1 MKKNRTT
8 HRMAKLYMLGFMLVF
23 TIIFGRFAYIQAT
36 GEIEGVSLQD
46 WADQKRTSSYTI
58 EADRGKIL
66 DRNGMTLAYDRP
78 TYSVYAIVDEE
89 YSKDSKE
96 PLHVEDP
103 KKTAEQLAPILGL
116 EESYVYDRL
125 NKDGPFQV
133 EFGANGRYLSQE
145 TREDIEELDLPGIRF
160 KQEAKRYYPN
170 GMFASHVLGFA
181 QNQGENDE
189 IEGMMGIE
197 EQMDDYLSET
207 DGSISYKRDKYNM
220 KLLNPEEV
228 FQKPEDGANV
238 TLTIDQKIQTFLE
251 DAMNH
256 VVKEYNPEKIIA
268 IVMDPKTGE
277 VLAMGNRPSFD
288 PNKRQDIGNWYNDVI
303 ASPYEPGSTMKI
315 FTYAAAMEAGVYNGS
330 DTYMSGEYVYNDRG
344 DKIRDHNYGKGW
356 GTIDYDEGFER
367 SSNVAA
373 AKLVWE
379 VMGPETYMDYLQAFG
394 LDQKTGIDLPG
405 EQAGKIVYKWDSE
418 VITTAFGQGSTFTPI
433 QQMKAATSVANN
445 GKMMQPYVI
454 SQVTDPS
461 SGDVLEKKEPK
472 VAGEPISKDT
482 AKKMRDLMG
491 NVVTGEHGTGVNF
504 YNLANY
510 SVAGKTGTAQIPNS
524 ETGGYLAGHGN
535 YYLSFLGMAPKEDPE
550 LMMYVSVKQPDL
562 EPTEYEAEP
571 SSYIFK
577 TVMENSLHYMNIKPT
592 ENKEELS
599 VDSKTL
605 TDYNGDSVAKA
616 KQAITKNG
624 LTPVVL
630 GDGTKVK
637 EMFPRGGT
645 KVVSNE
651 KVFLV
656 TSDSAKMPDMSGWA
670 LRDVLRFGDVM
681 DVEIDSVGNGFVRKQ
696 SVAAG
701 ATIKKGGYLVVEL
714 TGPNEEP
721 SDQTLEEQTE
731 RSMQGE
737 KSDQDSSEAPSD
749 QEQEN
754 STDENEE

>member
-23 TIIFGRFAYIQAT
+23 MIIFGRFAYIQAT

-58 EADRGKIL
+58 EADRGKII

-78 TYSVYAIVDEE
+78 TYSVYAIIDEE

-96 PLHVEDP
+96 PLHVENP
-103 KKTAEQLAPILGL
+103 EKTAEQLAPILGL
-116 EESYVYDRL
+116 EESYVYERL
-125 NKDGPFQV
+125 TKEKPFQV

-145 TREDIEELDLPGIRF
+145 TREKIEELDLPGIRF
-160 KQEAKRYYPN
+160 KQQAKRYYPN

-181 QNQGENDE
+181 QNQGDDE
-189 IEGMMGIE
+189 EINGMMGIE

-207 DGSISYKRDKYNM
+207 NGSISYKRDKYNM

-228 FQKPEDGANV
+228 FEKPEDGANV

-256 VVKEYNPEKIIA
+256 VVKEYSPEKITA

-277 VLAMGNRPSFD
+277 VLAMGNRPSFN
-288 PNKRQDIGNWYNDVI
+288 PNERQDIGNWYNDVI

-344 DKIRDHNYGKGW
+344 DKIGDHNGGKGW
-356 GTIDYDEGFER
+356 DVIDYDEGFER

-379 VMGPETYMDYLQAFG
+379 QLGPETYMDYLQAFG

-405 EQAGKIVYKWDSE
+405 EQAGQIVYKWDSE
-418 VITTAFGQGSTFTPI
+418 IITTSFGQGSTFTPI

-445 GKMMQPYVI
+445 GKMMQPYVV

-472 VAGEPISKDT
+472 VAGEPISEDT
-482 AKKMRDLMG
+482 AKEMRELMG

-510 SVAGKTGTAQIPNS
+510 SVAGKTGTAQIPNPNG
-524 ETGGYLAGHGN
+524 GGYLAGHGN

-562 EPTEYEAEP
+562 EATEYEAEP

-599 VDSKTL
+599 VESKSL
-605 TDYNGDSVAKA
+605 NDYTGDSIDKA
-616 KQAITKNG
+616 KQALTKDG
-624 LTPVVL
+624 LTPIIL
-630 GDGTKVK
+630 GDGSEVK

-645 KVVSNE
+645 KVISNE
-651 KVFLV
+651 KIFLV
-656 TSDSAKMPDMSGWA
+656 TSDSTKMPDMSGWA
-670 LRDVLRFGDVM
+670 LRDVLTFGDVM
-681 DVEIDSVGNGFVRKQ
+681 DISVDSIGSGFVRKQ
-696 SVAAG
+696 SVAPG
-701 ATIKKGGYLVVEL
+701 ASIQNGGYLVVEL

-721 SDQTLEEQTE
+721 SDKSLEEQTE
-731 RSMQGE
+731 RSMQQKEEQG
-737 KSDQDSSEAPSD
+737 SSQEAK
-749 QEQEN
+749 EEEN
-754 STDENEE
+754 SSDEEQ

>member
-8 HRMAKLYMLGFMLVF
+8 HRVAKLYMLGFMLVF

-78 TYSVYAIVDEE
+78 TYSVYAIIDEE

-96 PLHVEDP
+96 PLHVENP
-103 KKTAEQLAPILGL
+103 EKTAEQLAPILGL
-116 EESYVYDRL
+116 EESYIYDRL
-125 NKDGPFQV
+125 TKEGPFQV

-145 TREDIEELDLPGIRF
+145 TREQIEDLDLPGIRF
-160 KQEAKRYYPN
+160 KQQAKRYYPN

-181 QNQGENDE
+181 QNQGESEE
-189 IEGMMGIE
+189 INGMMGIE

-207 DGSISYKRDKYNM
+207 NGSISYKRDKYNM

-228 FQKPEDGANV
+228 FEKPEDGANV

-256 VVKEYNPEKIIA
+256 VVKEYSPEKITA

-277 VLAMGNRPSFD
+277 VLAMGNRPSFN
-288 PNKRQDIGNWYNDVI
+288 PNERQDIGNWYNDVI

-344 DKIRDHNYGKGW
+344 DKIGDHNGGKGW
-356 GTIDYDEGFER
+356 DVIDYDEGFER

-379 VMGPETYMDYLQAFG
+379 QLGPETYMDYLQAFG

-445 GKMMQPYVI
+445 GKMMQPYVV

-461 SGDVLEKKEPK
+461 TGDVLEKKEPK
-472 VAGEPISKDT
+472 VAGEPISENT
-482 AKKMRDLMG
+482 AKEMRELMG

-510 SVAGKTGTAQIPNS
+510 SVAGKTGTAQIPNPNG
-524 ETGGYLAGHGN
+524 GGYLAGHGN
-535 YYLSFLGMAPKEDPE
+535 YYLSFLGMAPKEEPE

-599 VDSKTL
+599 VESKTL
-605 TDYNGDSVAKA
+605 EDYTGESIDKA
-616 KQAITKNG
+616 KQSITENG
-624 LTPVVL
+624 LTPIVL
-630 GDGTKVK
+630 GDGTEVK
-637 EMFPRGGT
+637 EMFPHGGT
-645 KVVSNE
+645 KVISNE
-651 KVFLV
+651 KIFLV
-656 TSDSAKMPDMSGWA
+656 TSDSTKMPDMSGWA
-670 LRDVLRFGDVM
+670 LRDVLTFGDVM
-681 DVEIDSVGNGFVRKQ
+681 DVDVDSIGSGFVRKQ
-696 SVAAG
+696 SVPAG
-701 ATIKKGGYLVVEL
+701 ASLQKGGYLVVEL

-721 SDQTLEEQTE
+721 SDKSLEEQTE
-731 RSMQGE
+731 RSMQE
-737 KSDQDSSEAPSD
+737 KEDLES
-749 QEQEN
+749 QEETDN
-754 STDENEE
+754 KEETTDEEQ

>member
-23 TIIFGRFAYIQAT
+23 MIIFGRFAYIQAT

-58 EADRGKIL
+58 EADRGKII

-78 TYSVYAIVDEE
+78 TYSVYAIIDEE

-96 PLHVEDP
+96 PLHVENP
-103 KKTAEQLAPILGL
+103 EKTAEQLAPILGL
-116 EESYVYDRL
+116 EESYVYERL
-125 NKDGPFQV
+125 TKEDPFQV

-145 TREDIEELDLPGIRF
+145 TREKIEGLDLPGIRF
-160 KQEAKRYYPN
+160 KQQAKRYYPN

-181 QNQGENDE
+181 QNQGDSEE
-189 IEGMMGIE
+189 INGMMGIE

-207 DGSISYKRDKYNM
+207 NGSISYKRDKYNM

-228 FQKPEDGANV
+228 FEKPEDGANV

-256 VVKEYNPEKIIA
+256 VVKEYSPKKITA

-277 VLAMGNRPSFD
+277 VLAMGNRPSFN
-288 PNKRQDIGNWYNDVI
+288 PNERQDIGNWYNDVI

-315 FTYAAAMEAGVYNGS
+315 FTYAAAMEEGVYNGS
-330 DTYMSGEYVYNDRG
+330 DTYKSGRYVYNEAGNYISDH
-344 DKIRDHNYGKGW
+344 KRDGW
-356 GTIDYDEGFER
+356 GIIDYDEGFER

-379 VMGPETYMDYLQAFG
+379 QMGPETYMDYLQAFG

-405 EQAGKIVYKWDSE
+405 EQAGQIVYKWDSE

-445 GKMMQPYVI
+445 GKMMQPYVV

-472 VAGEPISKDT
+472 VAGEPISEDT
-482 AKKMRDLMG
+482 AKKMRELMG

-510 SVAGKTGTAQIPNS
+510 SVAGKTGTAQIPNPES
-524 ETGGYLAGHGN
+524 GGYLGGHGN

-562 EPTEYEAEP
+562 EATEYEAEP

-599 VDSKTL
+599 VESKSL
-605 TDYNGDSVAKA
+605 KDYTGDSIDKA
-616 KQAITKNG
+616 KQALTKDG

-630 GDGTKVK
+630 GDGSEVK
-637 EMFPRGGT
+637 EMFPHGGT
-645 KVVSNE
+645 KVISNE
-651 KVFLV
+651 KIFLV
-656 TSDSAKMPDMSGWA
+656 TSDSTKMPDMSGWA
-670 LRDVLRFGDVM
+670 LRDVLTFGDVM
-681 DVEIDSVGNGFVRKQ
+681 DVSVDSIGNGFVRKQ
-696 SVAAG
+696 SVTPG
-701 ATIKKGGYLVVEL
+701 ASIQEGGYLVVEL

-721 SDQTLEEQTE
+721 SDKSLEEQTE
-731 RSMQGE
+731 RSMQQKEEQG
-737 KSDQDSSEAPSD
+737 SSEEAKDEENTSD
-749 QEQEN
+749 EEQ
-754 STDENEE
+754 